1 MCVAFNYCLLS
12 SHIQRPCEIN
22 DEVREMKDYHV
33 TKVMVAS
40 SKIKLGD
47 FYQFQLQRIRNSK
60 FLFLNKVSAA
70 L

>member
-12 SHIQRPCEIN
+12 SRIQRPCEIN

-40 SKIKLGD
+40 SKIKLVD
-47 FYQFQLQRIRNSK
+47 SYQFQFK
-60 FLFLNKVSAA
+60 KE
-70 L
+70 